1 MQRRSQH
8 HHHHHYYDE
17 RRTIITRGKSMGLKW
32 ISKKYDVKNQNDYTY
47 FLVVTQPIPVK
58 LPGRIFLN

>member
-1 MQRRSQH
+1 
-8 HHHHHYYDE
+8 
-17 RRTIITRGKSMGLKW
+17 MGLKW